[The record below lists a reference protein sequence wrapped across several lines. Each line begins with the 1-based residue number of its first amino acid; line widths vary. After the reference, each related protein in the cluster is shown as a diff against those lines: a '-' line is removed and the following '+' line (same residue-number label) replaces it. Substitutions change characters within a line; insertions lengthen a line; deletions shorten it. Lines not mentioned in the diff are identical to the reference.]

1 MADNKTRP
9 TNKSV
14 VEFLNNLDDERKR
27 QDSFTLLKMME
38 QITAEPP
45 VMWGESI
52 VGFGT
57 YHYKY
62 ASGRQ
67 GDMPLAGFSP
77 RKQDLTIY
85 ITAGFEQYA
94 ALLEK
99 LGKHKLGKA
108 CLYIKRLE
116 GIDLD
121 VLREI
126 VRMSYDHMRGLK
138 S

>member
-1 MADNKTRP
+1 MAEIKTRP

-14 VEFLNNLDDERKR
+14 AEFLNNVAGESKR

-38 QITAEPP
+38 QITGEPGI
-45 VMWGESI
+45 MWGDSI

-62 ASGRQ
+62 ASGRE

-77 RKQDLTIY
+77 RKQDLTLY
-85 ITAGFEQYA
+85 IMMGFEQFE

-116 GIDLD
+116 GIDQD

-126 VRMSYDHMRGLK
+126 VRQSVEHMRRMNP
-138 S
+138 